1 MNTEHLS
8 KITDHLLEDEGQS
21 GLFKADDDTPFP
33 LDALPPVLNHVATEV
48 SWAYQAPIDLVAPET
63 IAVMSACLGKGI
75 NLQTN
80 HPDETYG
87 LLFMFLA
94 TKPGICKSTVLKW
107 LSKPMK
113 EYQNK
118 VRKDYRITIQNQ
130 LVQEFQEKKKGDAPK
145 DWQPTQKAI
154 NEEIGKTLPTLIA
167 EHYSQEGLAT
177 TLSYN
182 NEYLVIMSTDVSGV
196 IDGLRGA
203 KSGGY
208 NQGEILLKGFAGES
222 YDCNNKVAM
231 DEHLEEIR
239 LAINWLGTVD
249 TLKTFITDPQIKERG
264 LLSRFL
270 FARIDDPIPHA
281 TVDHRKVATG
291 VVDKW
296 HKLLTDTLSK
306 YWRSESVETVK
317 MSTEA
322 IQLYVDFRNDYVDAQ
337 DELGG
342 LSSLPE
348 RWAENA
354 LRIALVMHVCM
365 HSNKPADHELNKGT
379 MSDAIRIMWWFI
391 GRQLACIDEVKGFE
405 PLANDCKVKVLTK
418 LKNDGPCTMRKL
430 QRTLSL
436 NKKDIALV
444 MQWVKQ
450 GELVTWNA
458 SKGNR
463 ASPTFALVGDDRI
476 PKDAELITE

>member
-1 MNTEHLS
+1 MNIEHLS
-8 KITDHLLEDEGQS
+8 KITETLLAEEGRTS
-21 GLFKADDDTPFP
+21 KFKPNHDTPFP
-33 LDALPPVLNHVATEV
+33 LDALPPVLKHVATEV

-63 IAVMSACLGKGI
+63 MAVMSACLGKGI
-75 NLQTN
+75 NMETN
-80 HPDETYG
+80 HPDPTYG
-87 LLFMFLA
+87 LTFMFLG
-94 TKPGICKSTVLKW
+94 TRPGICKTTVLKW

-130 LVQEFQEKKKGDAPK
+130 LIQEFQEKKRGDAPK
-145 DWQPTQKAI
+145 DWQPSQKAI
-154 NEEIGKTLPTLIA
+154 NEEIGKTLPTLMA

-182 NEYLVIMSTDVSGV
+182 DEYLVMMSTDVSGV
-196 IDGLRGA
+196 IDGLRGS
-203 KSGGY
+203 KSGGH
-208 NQGEILLKGFAGES
+208 NQGEILLKGYAGES

-239 LAINWLGTVD
+239 LGINWLGTID
-249 TLKTFITDPQIKERG
+249 TLRTFITDPQIKGRG

-270 FARIDDPIPHA
+270 FAQIDDPIPLA
-281 TVDHRKVATG
+281 TVEHRKVATG

-322 IQLYVDFRNDYVDAQ
+322 IQLTVDFRNEYVDAQ

-365 HSNKPADHELNKGT
+365 HSNKPADHELNKDT

-476 PKDAELITE
+476 PEGVKLITK

>member
-1 MNTEHLS
+1 MNIEHLS
-8 KITDHLLEDEGQS
+8 KIAETLTEEEG
-21 GLFKADDDTPFP
+21 LITKFKPDDVTPFP
-33 LDALPPVLNHVATEV
+33 LDALPDTLKEVAKEV
-48 SWAYQAPIDLVAPET
+48 SWAYQAPIDLVAPQT
-63 IAVMSACLGKGI
+63 IAVLSACLGKGI
-75 NLQTN
+75 NLKTN
-80 HPDETYG
+80 HPDPTYG
-87 LLFMFLA
+87 LLFVFLG
-94 TKPGICKSTVLKW
+94 TRPGICKTTVLKW

-130 LVQEFQEKKKGDAPK
+130 LIQEFQEKKKGDIPK

-182 NEYLVIMSTDVSGV
+182 DEYLVIMSTDVSGV

-208 NQGEILLKGFAGES
+208 NQGEILLKGYAGES

-239 LAINWLGTVD
+239 LAINWLGTID
-249 TLKTFITDPQIKERG
+249 TLNTFITDPQIKGRG

-281 TVDHRKVATG
+281 EIESRIVAKDVT
-291 VVDKW
+291 DQW
-296 HKLLTDTLSK
+296 NRLLTDILSK
-306 YWRSESVETVK
+306 YWRSQSVETVT
-317 MSTEA
+317 MSRDA
-322 IQLYVDFRNDYVDAQ
+322 IQLAVDFRNEYVDAQ
-337 DELGG
+337 DELVG

-348 RWAENA
+348 RWTENA
-354 LRIALVMHVCM
+354 LRIALVIHVCKYP
-365 HSNKPADHELNKGT
+365 NKTTEHDLDSET
-379 MSDAIRIMWWFI
+379 MTDAIRIMWWFI
-391 GRQLACIDEVKGFE
+391 GRELACIDEVKDFD
-405 PLANDCKVKVLTK
+405 PSINDKKVKILTK

-430 QRTLSL
+430 GRTFNL
-436 NKKDIALV
+436 KKEDRANII
-444 MQWVKQ
+444 QWVRE

-458 SKGNR
+458 SQGNKP
-463 ASPTFALVGDDRI
+463 SPTFALVGDDRI
-476 PKDAELITE
+476 PKDAEFITE

>member
-1 MNTEHLS
+1 MNIEHLS
-8 KITDHLLEDEGQS
+8 KIAETLLAEEGRTS
-21 GLFKADDDTPFP
+21 KFKPNHDTPFP
-33 LDALPPVLNHVATEV
+33 LDALPPVLKHVATEV

-63 IAVMSACLGKGI
+63 MAVMSACLGKGI
-75 NLQTN
+75 NMETN
-80 HPDETYG
+80 HPDPTYG
-87 LLFMFLA
+87 LTFMFLG
-94 TKPGICKSTVLKW
+94 TRPGICKTTVLKW

-130 LVQEFQEKKKGDAPK
+130 LIQEFQDKKKGDAPK
-145 DWQPTQKAI
+145 DWQPSQKAI
-154 NEEIGKTLPTLIA
+154 NEEIGKTLPTLMA

-182 NEYLVIMSTDVSGV
+182 DEYLVMMSTDVSGV
-196 IDGLRGA
+196 IDGLRGS
-203 KSGGY
+203 KSGGH
-208 NQGEILLKGFAGES
+208 NQGEILLKGYAGES

-239 LAINWLGTVD
+239 LGINWLGTID
-249 TLKTFITDPQIKERG
+249 TLRTFITDPQIKGRG

-270 FARIDDPIPHA
+270 FAQIDDPIPLA
-281 TVDHRKVATG
+281 TVEHRKVATG

-322 IQLYVDFRNDYVDAQ
+322 IQLTVDFRNEYVDAQ